1 MFDNGI
7 EELRL
12 DVIRMNV
19 RKHMAEQGIKTP
31 YALSLRSDTAKN
43 TADRFLSGGGLSM
56 ANYFAFEEAL
66 GLGYGELMRDAPAAT
81 LDDINALFDE
91 VKNKAL
97 YSLTDGPPL
106 EEFLQWYQ
114 ESGGNIT
121 PDNRLLKYLD
131 VYAAPK
137 DEGFYVQPV
146 YIGASSP
153 MARAL
158 GTDDPKKAMAKLSEA
173 NREFVRKTAEDHHHV
188 LEGNS
193 ILDVRDINQSFID
206 GTIVTSR
213 VMRSLKVGRFSGAP
227 VVLHFGKSVE

>member
-1 MFDNGI
+1 MFDGKM
-7 EELRL
+7 EGARL
-12 DVIRMNV
+12 DIIRANI
-19 RKHMAEQGIKTP
+19 RKHMVEQGIRTP
-31 YALSLRSDTAKN
+31 YALSLRSDIAKN

-56 ANYFAFEEAL
+56 ANYFAFEDAL
-66 GLGYGELMRDAPAAT
+66 GLGYGELMRDAPVAT
-81 LDDINALFDE
+81 LDDINALFDAVE
-91 VKNKAL
+91 NKAL
-97 YSLTDGPPL
+97 YSLTGGPPL

-114 ESGGNIT
+114 VSGGNIT

-146 YIGASSP
+146 HIGASSP

-158 GTDDPKKAMAKLSEA
+158 GTDDPKKAMAKLSEG
-173 NREFVRKTAEDHHHV
+173 NREFVRKTADDHHHV

-193 ILDVRDINQSFID
+193 ILDVRDINQSFAD

-213 VMRSLKVGRFSGAP
+213 IMRSLKAGQFSGAP